1 MAQGL
6 ADGVLEAGAS
16 VASAAIMWA
25 SASVSVS
32 LTSLTPLADSA
43 SLSCSAFSMMPLCT
57 TAIRP
62 SVSVCGW
69 ALTSFGS
76 PWVAHLVWPMPIVAS
91 GAVLNPVPEFLNA
104 ARRLG
109 DLQTVAVD
117 DGQPGRVVA
126 PVLEAPESLE

>member
-1 MAQGL
+1 M
-6 ADGVLEAGAS
+6 
-16 VASAAIMWA
+16 ASAAIMWA

-32 LTSLTPLADSA
+32 LTSLTPRALSA

-76 PWVAHLVWPMPIVAS
+76 PWVAHLVWPMPIVAFVP
-91 GAVLNPVPEFLNA
+91 AVRPFA
-104 ARRLG
+104 ALARSSTR
-109 DLQTVAVD
+109 
-117 DGQPGRVVA
+117 
-126 PVLEAPESLE
+126 SLSS